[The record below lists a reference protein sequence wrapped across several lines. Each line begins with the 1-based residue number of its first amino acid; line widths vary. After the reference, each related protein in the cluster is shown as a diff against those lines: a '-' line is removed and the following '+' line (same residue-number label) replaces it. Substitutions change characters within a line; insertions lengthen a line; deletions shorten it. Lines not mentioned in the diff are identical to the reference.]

1 MQSIFDTL
9 KNGTGKERLAVISDI
24 VSILGVSLATVLG
37 GAFALNA
44 NLDVENIMGVL
55 IGGLLSLAGA
65 SAVVALFLA
74 ASSWLGVH
82 LPANSSIRPLMFI
95 ALWLVFGALFL
106 YAAYFAY
113 AVLSSVRFVRP

>member
-1 MQSIFDTL
+1 MQSIFDIL
-9 KNGTGKERLAVISDI
+9 KTGTGKERLAVIADI

-44 NLDVENIMGVL
+44 NIDVENLMGVL

-74 ASSWLGVH
+74 TSSWLGLH
-82 LPANSSIRPLMFI
+82 LSANSPIRRLMLI

-113 AVLSSVRFVRP
+113 AVLSSIRFVKP